1 MGRRGVTTR
10 TQSYTYI
17 HILALKKIY
26 ASKADIRR
34 NQTQIEYTRSHQGD
48 SRRQGV
54 TQGKELVSPQSY
66 EGRGD
71 TVLVQHWEKSDS
83 DCQEVQHTA
92 LYGHPS
98 TS

>member
-1 MGRRGVTTR
+1 MRLSLNKMGGRGVKTH

-17 HILALKKIY
+17 HISALKKIY
-26 ASKADIRR
+26 ASKAHIRR

-54 TQGKELVSPQSY
+54 TQGKKLVSPQSY

-71 TVLVQHWEKSDS
+71 TVLV
-83 DCQEVQHTA
+83 
-92 LYGHPS
+92 
-98 TS
+98 